1 MEDVDHSRRG
11 KNAKKKEVK
20 KPPSVPYYKLFSFAD
35 GYDVVLIFLGAT
47 GACVHGVAIPIFFIF
62 FGKLINAFGEYFA
75 NPEKMSAEVAKNALY
90 FLYLAIVV
98 LVSAWLEV
106 ACWMQTGER
115 QSARMRVSYLRAML
129 SQDVGFFDTDCSTAE
144 IVSRISS
151 DTLLVQDAIS
161 EKAGNYV
168 HYMARFIAG
177 FAVGFSSVWQLTL
190 VTLAVVPL
198 IALAGGAYA
207 VVMIGITSKSQ
218 KAYSKAGEIA
228 EEAIAQ
234 IRTVY
239 SFVGESKVVSNY
251 KRALETTLKLGKKGG
266 LAKGFG
272 VGSTYGLLFGAWAL
286 LLWYA
291 STLVLSKVTN
301 GGQAFTTILNV
312 VISGIAL
319 GQAAPN
325 LTTFGKG
332 KAAGY
337 NILEMISRKPLVDPN
352 TEGIILCQVRGQI
365 QLQNVCFSYPSR
377 KDVPVF
383 QNFCLTIPA
392 GKTAAIVGGSGSGK
406 STVVSLIERF
416 YDPCSGEIFLD
427 GFNIKSLE
435 LQWLREQIGLVNQ
448 EPALFATSILENI
461 LYGKDCATMEE
472 IREAAKAANAH
483 SFIEGL
489 PDGYD
494 TQVCT
499 QLQEISFN
507 THAFLMWM
515 MVYGQVGERGVQLSG
530 GQKQRVAIARA
541 MLKNPSILL
550 LDEATS
556 ALDSGSEKIVQ
567 EALDQIMVGRTTV
580 VIAHRLS
587 TIQNAHTIAVV
598 QQGYVVETG
607 THDELIAKGGD
618 GVYFQ
623 LVKLQQAAGLNRA
636 IEFKPE
642 DTDKSWL
649 GAEHEAPELPSRGY
663 PPPSMWRLM
672 KLNAP
677 EWPYA
682 FLGSLGA
689 IMAGCQTPLFALA
702 ISQMLVTFYNPV
714 AAYVQHEVA
723 KICFIFAAATVVTVG
738 IYVLQHYFFGLTG
751 EHLTM
756 RIRELMF
763 QSILQ
768 QEVGWFD
775 NEANNSN
782 LLASRLATDATMVR
796 AAVGDRM
803 STILQ
808 NLALVI
814 TAFCIAFYLQWRVA
828 AVILGT
834 FPLLICAAVGE
845 QLFLKG
851 FGGDLAKAYGRAS
864 MVAGEAVGNIRTVAA
879 FCAED
884 KVLDLFMRE
893 LEAPKKQSVMR
904 GQLSG
909 FGYGLSQFCM
919 YSSYGLALWYA
930 STLVRAGKAE
940 FGDVLK
946 TFMVLIITAFGVA
959 ETLALAPDIV
969 KGSKALASIFEIL
982 DRQTAIDPENPVA
995 EEVTRVNG
1003 EIELKHIDFAYPSRP
1018 EMQIFTDFNLKV
1030 RCGKSLALVGA
1041 SGSGKSSVIA
1051 LIARFYDPLA
1061 GKVMIDGKDI
1071 RKLKLRSLRRH
1082 IGLVS
1087 QEPSLFACTIYEN
1100 IIYGRHGATQ
1110 TEVIQAAKAANAHSF
1125 ISGLP
1130 NGYQTEVG
1138 ERGVQ
1143 LSGGQKQRVAIARAV
1158 LKDPAIL
1165 LLDEATSA
1173 LDAQSEK
1180 LVQDALDRLMRGRT
1194 TVVIAHR
1201 LSTIQN
1207 ANSIAVVQEGRIV
1220 EQGSHRILMSKVG
1233 GTYAQLVSLQQ
1244 HNGDKRTL
1252 GSLS

>member
-1 MEDVDHSRRG
+1 MVDGSTEGFLTGDPFNSPNTHFVELQDMKDHHNGSSSSSRKEEEEEEKGERPM
-11 KNAKKKEVK
+11 KKKEK
-20 KPPSVPYYKLFSFAD
+20 ESSKPAAAAAAAPPPPPPPPPPPSVPYYKLFSFAD
-35 GYDVVLIFLGAT
+35 GYDFLLMFLGAT
-47 GACVHGVAIPIFFIF
+47 GACVHGVAIPIFFVF
-62 FGKLINAFGEYFA
+62 FGKLINAFGQYYA
-75 NPEKMSAEVAKNALY
+75 DPEKMSAEVAKNALY

-98 LVSAWLEV
+98 LISAWLEV

-115 QSARMRVSYLRAML
+115 QSARMRISYLQAML
-129 SQDVGFFDTDCSTAE
+129 SQDVGFFDTDCTTGE

-161 EKAGNYV
+161 EKAGNYL
-168 HYMARFIAG
+168 HYMARFFAG

-218 KAYSKAGEIA
+218 KAYSNAGEIA

-239 SFVGESKVVSNY
+239 SFVGESKAVRAY
-251 KRALETTLKLGKKGG
+251 KRALETTLKLGKRAG
-266 LAKGFG
+266 LAKGLG
-272 VGSTYGLLFGAWAL
+272 VGCTYGLLFGAWAL

-312 VISGIAL
+312 IISGIAL

-337 NILEMISRKPLVDPN
+337 NILEMISRKPLVDRN
-352 TEGIILCQVRGQI
+352 TDGAILCQVRGQI
-365 QLQNVCFSYPSR
+365 QLQNVWFSYPSR
-377 KDVPVF
+377 KDIPVF

-392 GKTAAIVGGSGSGK
+392 GKMAAIVGGSGSGK
-406 STVVSLIERF
+406 STVISLIERF
-416 YDPCSGEIFLD
+416 YDPCSGEVLLD
-427 GFNIKSLE
+427 GFNIKNLE

-448 EPALFATSILENI
+448 EPALFATT
-461 LYGKDCATMEE
+461 A
-472 IREAAKAANAH
+472 
-483 SFIEGL
+483 
-489 PDGYD
+489 
-494 TQVCT
+494 
-499 QLQEISFN
+499 
-507 THAFLMWM
+507 
-515 MVYGQVGERGVQLSG
+515 
-530 GQKQRVAIARA
+530 
-541 MLKNPSILL
+541 
-550 LDEATS
+550 
-556 ALDSGSEKIVQ
+556 
-567 EALDQIMVGRTTV
+567 
-580 VIAHRLS
+580 
-587 TIQNAHTIAVV
+587 
-598 QQGYVVETG
+598 
-607 THDELIAKGGD
+607 
-618 GVYFQ
+618 
-623 LVKLQQAAGLNRA
+623 
-636 IEFKPE
+636 
-642 DTDKSWL
+642 
-649 GAEHEAPELPSRGY
+649 
-663 PPPSMWRLM
+663 PSMWRLM
-672 KLNAP
+672 KLNSP

-682 FLGSLGA
+682 LLGSLGA
-689 IMAGCQTPLFALA
+689 IMAGCETPLFALA
-702 ISQMLVTFYNPV
+702 ISHMLVTFYNPNASFV
-714 AAYVQHEVA
+714 HHEVA
-723 KICFIFAAATVVTVG
+723 RICFIFAAATVVTVG
-738 IYVLQHYFFGLTG
+738 IYVLQHFFFGLTG
-751 EHLTM
+751 ERLTM

-775 NEANNSN
+775 DEANNSS
-782 LLASRLATDATMVR
+782 LLAARLATDATMVR

-834 FPLLICAAVGE
+834 FPLLISAAVGE

-851 FGGDLAKAYGRAS
+851 FGGDLSKAYGRAS

-879 FCAED
+879 FCAEE

-893 LEAPKKQSVMR
+893 LEEPNKQMVMR

-930 STLVRAGKAE
+930 STLVREGKAQ

-969 KGSKALASIFEIL
+969 KGSKALSSIFVIL
-982 DRQTAIDPENPVA
+982 DRQTAINPDNPVA
-995 EEVTRVNG
+995 EEVTSVSG
-1003 EIELKHIDFAYPSRP
+1003 DIELRHVDFAYPARP
-1018 EMQIFTDFNLKV
+1018 DVQLFTDFSLKV
-1030 RCGKSLALVGA
+1030 KGGRSLALVGA

-1061 GKVMIDGKDI
+1061 GKVMINGKDI
-1071 RKLKLRSLRRH
+1071 RNMKLKSLRRH

-1100 IIYGRHGATQ
+1100 IVYGRDGATES
-1110 TEVIQAAKAANAHSF
+1110 EVIEAAKAANAHSF

-1130 NGYQTEVG
+1130 DGYQTEVG

-1158 LKDPAIL
+1158 LKDPEIL

-1180 LVQDALDRLMRGRT
+1180 VVQEALDRLMLGRT
-1194 TVVIAHR
+1194 TVVVAHR
-1201 LSTIQN
+1201 LSTIRN
-1207 ANSIAVVQEGRIV
+1207 THSIAVIHEGQIV
-1220 EQGSHRILMSKVG
+1220 EQGSHQTLMSKVG
-1233 GTYAQLVSLQQ
+1233 GTYAQLISLQQ
-1244 HNGDKRTL
+1244 HTGKKATTTPT
-1252 GSLS
+1252 SLS

>member
-1 MEDVDHSRRG
+1 V
-11 KNAKKKEVK
+11 
-20 KPPSVPYYKLFSFAD
+20 
-35 GYDVVLIFLGAT
+35 GA
-47 GACVHGVAIPIFFIF
+47 
-62 FGKLINAFGEYFA
+62 L
-75 NPEKMSAEVAKNALY
+75 
-90 FLYLAIVV
+90 
-98 LVSAWLEV
+98 WL
-106 ACWMQTGER
+106 Q
-115 QSARMRVSYLRAML
+115 
-129 SQDVGFFDTDCSTAE
+129 
-144 IVSRISS
+144 
-151 DTLLVQDAIS
+151 
-161 EKAGNYV
+161 AGNYL
-168 HYMARFIAG
+168 HYMARFFAG

-218 KAYSKAGEIA
+218 KAYSNAGEIA

-239 SFVGESKVVSNY
+239 SFVGESKAVRAY
-251 KRALETTLKLGKKGG
+251 KHALETTLKLGKRAG
-266 LAKGFG
+266 LAKGLG
-272 VGSTYGLLFGAWAL
+272 VGCTYGLLFGAWAL

-312 VISGIAL
+312 IISGIAL

-337 NILEMISRKPLVDPN
+337 NILEMISRKPLVDRN
-352 TEGIILCQVRGQI
+352 TDGAILCQVRGQI
-365 QLQNVCFSYPSR
+365 QLQNVWFSYPSR
-377 KDVPVF
+377 KDIPVF

-392 GKTAAIVGGSGSGK
+392 GKMAAIVGGSGSGK

-416 YDPCSGEIFLD
+416 YDPCSGEVLLD
-427 GFNIKSLE
+427 GFNIKNLE

-472 IREAAKAANAH
+472 IQEAAKAANAH
-483 SFIEGL
+483 AFIAGL

-494 TQVCT
+494 T
-499 QLQEISFN
+499 
-507 THAFLMWM
+507 
-515 MVYGQVGERGVQLSG
+515 QVGERGVQLSG

-541 MLKNPSILL
+541 MLRNPSILL

-556 ALDSGSEKIVQ
+556 ALDSGSEQIVQ
-567 EALDQIMVGRTTV
+567 EALNKVMVGRTTV
-580 VIAHRLS
+580 IIAHRLS
-587 TIQNAHTIAVV
+587 TIQNAHMIAVV
-598 QQGYVVETG
+598 QHGVVVETG
-607 THDELIAKGGD
+607 THEELIVKGET

-623 LVKLQQAAGLNRA
+623 LVKLQEAAGLNKLMEVKMDDA
-636 IEFKPE
+636 DCAKI
-642 DTDKSWL
+642 TAGS
-649 GAEHEAPELPSRGY
+649 HSSRGGSMSHRWSQRLSFKLSESLRRVGSFRSIGHDPEADSCLGVEYEASSELASMAY
-663 PPPSMWRLM
+663 PAAPSMWRLL
-672 KLNAP
+672 KLNSP

-682 FLGSLGA
+682 LLGSLGA
-689 IMAGCQTPLFALA
+689 IMAGCETPLFALA
-702 ISQMLVTFYNPV
+702 ISHMLVTFYNPNASFV
-714 AAYVQHEVA
+714 HHEVA
-723 KICFIFAAATVVTVG
+723 RICFIFAAATVVTVG
-738 IYVLQHYFFGLTG
+738 IYVLQHFFFGLTG
-751 EHLTM
+751 ERLTM
-756 RIRELMF
+756 RVRELMF

-775 NEANNSN
+775 DEANNSS
-782 LLASRLATDATMVR
+782 LLATRLATDATMVR

-834 FPLLICAAVGE
+834 FPLLISAAVGE

-851 FGGDLAKAYGRAS
+851 FGGDLSKAYGRAS

-879 FCAED
+879 FCAEE

-893 LEAPKKQSVMR
+893 LEEPNKQMVMR

-930 STLVRAGKAE
+930 STLVREGKAQ

-969 KGSKALASIFEIL
+969 KGSKALSSIFVIL
-982 DRQTAIDPENPVA
+982 DRQTAINPDNPVA
-995 EEVTRVNG
+995 EEVTSASG
-1003 EIELKHIDFAYPSRP
+1003 DIELRHVDFAYPARP
-1018 EMQIFTDFNLKV
+1018 DVQLFTDFSLKV
-1030 RCGKSLALVGA
+1030 KGGRSLALVGA

-1061 GKVMIDGKDI
+1061 GKVMINGKDI
-1071 RKLKLRSLRRH
+1071 RNMKLKSLRRH

-1100 IIYGRHGATQ
+1100 IVYGRDGATQ
-1110 TEVIQAAKAANAHSF
+1110 SEVIEAAKAANAHSF

-1180 LVQDALDRLMRGRT
+1180 VVQEALDRLMLGRT
-1194 TVVIAHR
+1194 TVVVAHR
-1201 LSTIQN
+1201 LSTIRN
-1207 ANSIAVVQEGRIV
+1207 THSIAVIHDGQIV
-1220 EQGSHRILMSKVG
+1220 EQGSHQTLMSKVG
-1233 GTYAQLVSLQQ
+1233 GTYAQLISLQQ
-1244 HNGDKRTL
+1244 HTSKKATSTPT
-1252 GSLS
+1252 SLS